1 MAIKR
6 GITPI
11 IAIILVLMIT
21 VSAAGVMFYWLSRIQ
36 HQQQGTI
43 ESSQK
48 QLFETL
54 SSCVSIPTFRY
65 NTIDNQT
72 DVVFQNCGNVL
83 HRIGDTDLIEDRV
96 IVSSGSAC
104 SFLLNSS
111 NCIGCPFTLEPGA
124 VQDVILNFTAVGA
137 CNANIKGNIR
147 SEISF
152 FIDRKTSVSRTFV
165 PEDEVICDIRTANL
179 TAKKITGAATETN
192 YTFNFTINNNG
203 NALDTFTYT
212 TLHSS
217 PSCTTPAWLFE
228 NVSIPTVSLSYLN
241 ASQVSPGNNATLVVV
256 VRASTLGFTSCS
268 TEIRIRSNNCNS
280 ISKAINTT
288 AVSA

>member
-152 FIDRKTSVSRTFV
+152 FIDRKTSVSRTFI
-165 PEDEVICDIRTANL
+165 PEDEVICDIRTANTTAQKL
-179 TAKKITGAATETN
+179 TGIAIDTDT
-192 YTFNFTINNNG
+192 TFNFSITNNG
-203 NALDTFTYT
+203 NALDTFSYT
-212 TLHSS
+212 TTTVGTACGPIRLH
-217 PSCTTPAWLFE
+217 E
-228 NVSIPTVSLSYLN
+228 NLTGAPVYLN
-241 ASQVSPGNNATLVVV
+241 ASQVNPGNNATLVVV
-256 VRASTLGFTSCS
+256 VRASTLGLTSCS